1 MENAMTIDDVMRKY
15 RMSVDEVLNAPAI
28 YDGTVAIAPDVH
40 LIFFEKCGK
49 LCTSVQVIL

>member
-1 MENAMTIDDVMRKY
+1 MTIDDVMRKY

>member
-15 RMSVDEVLNAPAI
+15 RMSVENVLNVREI
-28 YDGTVAIAPDVH
+28 YGGTVSIAPDVH